1 MQPSSGVVCS
11 DLTVC
16 ASHCLSQNC
25 AWLGHPCA
33 FPGECGGGGEAG
45 DNSEEEARSVFVP
58 VCSEGAVLA
67 VDFPQAASWLKMHK
81 Q

>member
-1 MQPSSGVVCS
+1 MCIPLPVPELCMAGTSM
-11 DLTVC
+11 
-16 ASHCLSQNC
+16 CLPRRVQ
-25 AWLGHPCA
+25 W
-33 FPGECGGGGEAG
+33 GGEAG
-45 DNSEEEARSVFVP
+45 DNSGEEARSVFVP